1 MGALLRWTIRLKLMS
16 VGAMAFIGLS
26 VLAATFFIVD
36 RVSVEKSAISDK
48 AEQYQ
53 KLVNGAHSLATEMS
67 LVAMD
72 IIVDKDEGAVAADRR
87 KSMDEGLGELSGLAT
102 QLAARA
108 MPGPEQASAAKVITD
123 AGALSRAMRDG
134 LVKAVE
140 GRADS
145 ARFAALDDE
154 IDGLADAIKG
164 ELEDIAAQV
173 SARAEKAETEQREWM
188 AKSRMVAGTAYG
200 VTLLVMVVILTL
212 VGRAIIGPIQALTDV
227 MGRLAAG
234 DTGVTL
240 PVCDSGDEMTAMVA
254 ATSHFRDEAVK
265 KASLEAEHAQAGA
278 QAEAERRRTLE
289 SVADTM
295 DRQVQ
300 GAVRIIVDGIGKV
313 HDLTSMMA
321 DKARETTQTS
331 TAIAAATHHAAG
343 NVQSVAGAAE
353 ELGIASAEIARQVSH
368 ATLVTQ
374 NAVQE
379 AGAARSV
386 MDGLSTAADHIGE
399 VVALIG
405 DIAAQTNLLALNAT
419 IEAARAGEAG
429 KGFAVVAGE
438 VKSLAGQTARAT
450 EEITRQIATLRQSV
464 NDAVAAIG
472 RIAST
477 IEAVNGNAAAIAGA
491 VEEQAAT
498 IAGVSDNTSQA
509 AEASR
514 DVSAKVDGISH
525 GATAA
530 LESAAGIE
538 RWTQDL
544 ARQASDLA
552 RQVESF
558 ATDIRRTATGKG

>member
-1 MGALLRWTIRLKLMS
+1 MRWTIRLKLMS
-16 VGAMAFIGLS
+16 VGAIAFIGLS

-36 RVSVEKSAISDK
+36 RVSVEKSAISDQ

-53 KLVNGAHSLATEMS
+53 KLVNRAHSLATEMS

-72 IIVDKDEGAVAADRR
+72 IIVDKDDGTVSADRR
-87 KSMDEGLGELSGLAT
+87 KSMEEGLGELASLAAR
-102 QLAARA
+102 LAARA
-108 MPGPEQASAAKVITD
+108 RPGAEQARAAKVITD
-123 AGALSRAMRDG
+123 TEALTHAMRDG
-134 LVKAVE
+134 LVQAVE
-140 GRADS
+140 SRADN

-154 IDGLADAIKG
+154 IDGLADTIKG
-164 ELEDIAAQV
+164 ELEGIAAQV
-173 SARAEKAETEQREWM
+173 SARAEKAEMEQREWM
-188 AKSRMVAGTAYG
+188 AKSRLVAGAAYG
-200 VTLLVMVVILTL
+200 ITLLIMAVILTL
-212 VGRAIIGPIQALTDV
+212 VGRAIIGPIQALTNV

-234 DTGVTL
+234 DTRIAL
-240 PVCDSGDEMTAMVA
+240 PICNGGDEMTAMVA

-265 KASLEAEHAQAGA
+265 KADLEAEHARIGA
-278 QAEAERRRTLE
+278 VAEADRRRTLE

-295 DRQVQ
+295 DWQVR
-300 GAVRIIVDGIGKV
+300 GAVRTIVDGIGKV

-321 DKARETTQTS
+321 EKARETTQTS
-331 TAIAAATHHAAG
+331 TVIAAATHHAAG

-368 ATLVTQ
+368 ATSVTR

-379 AGAARSV
+379 ADSARRV
-386 MDGLSTAADHIGE
+386 MDGLSAAANHIGE

-450 EEITRQIATLRQSV
+450 EEITRQIGTLRQSV
-464 NDAVAAIG
+464 DDAVAAIG
-472 RIAST
+472 RIAGT

-514 DVSAKVDGISH
+514 DVSSKVDGISH

-538 RWTQDL
+538 RWTEDL
-544 ARQASDLA
+544 ARQAGELA

-558 ATDIRRTATGKG
+558 AADIRRTANGNG